1 MTPAGPTSDS
11 EDLRR
16 RTLAFMRTSAPFAFC
31 DACLALRL
39 GFSLAE
45 MAAVLTGLL
54 DEADTILARRRRV
67 CYGCGRTVELS
78 AMRDGP
84 G

>member
-1 MTPAGPTSDS
+1 
-11 EDLRR
+11 
-16 RTLAFMRTSAPFAFC
+16 MRTSAPFACC

-39 GFSLAE
+39 GSSLAE
-45 MAAVLTGLL
+45 TAAVLAGLI
-54 DEADTILARRRRV
+54 DEADTILARRRRA
-67 CYGCGRTVELS
+67 CYGCGGTVELS